1 MSDPVDEIMRD
12 IGSKDEKLR
21 AAIEK
26 DMKSLLELG
35 VPQDQARDTLMG
47 KYSRSVERRIAELSG
62 DEKKVNLVVRVAS
75 LNEREVSARG
85 ENKKVY
91 FGFIEDQTGQCSYSM
106 WQEPNFKVGD
116 TIRINNAYITIW
128 NETKRVNIRNQRDVS
143 AAESPLEIKREAR
156 EIKIAE
162 TENFRGRARLNFVV
176 LSLRSFENS
185 GIEVFRGTIG
195 DETGCALIT
204 FWKGFGVKEGETV
217 EVDGATVTQPFSV
230 SVSENASVSKASRS
244 ISVPSLRVS
253 QLIPNL
259 RNVSVVGKVYD
270 LSVGNIVRGTIS
282 DGKVSIPFV
291 SWKSSDIA
299 EEDVILARNCT
310 VKHYLS
316 SIRLDIEGT
325 VEKIKD
331 PALESVSTEESVKG
345 IAEIDGVG
353 TVEGFIIDIR
363 EGSGLLRRCPQCNRV
378 LKDGECTVHGK
389 VSDPRD
395 DLRIKAIID
404 DGRDCATMILNRTL
418 TEKILGKTMD
428 EYIEMARK
436 AMDTKVVL
444 DDAETLLFKP
454 YRVKG
459 VIRKDDAGKTLIAT
473 AIELLKVDAAAE
485 AKKVLAEAGLI

>member
-1 MSDPVDEIMRD
+1 
-12 IGSKDEKLR
+12 
-21 AAIEK
+21 
-26 DMKSLLELG
+26 
-35 VPQDQARDTLMG
+35 
-47 KYSRSVERRIAELSG
+47 
-62 DEKKVNLVVRVAS
+62 
-75 LNEREVSARG
+75 
-85 ENKKVY
+85 
-91 FGFIEDQTGQCSYSM
+91 
-106 WQEPNFKVGD
+106 
-116 TIRINNAYITIW
+116 
-128 NETKRVNIRNQRDVS
+128 
-143 AAESPLEIKREAR
+143 
-156 EIKIAE
+156 
-162 TENFRGRARLNFVV
+162 
-176 LSLRSFENS
+176 
-185 GIEVFRGTIG
+185 
-195 DETGCALIT
+195 
-204 FWKGFGVKEGETV
+204 
-217 EVDGATVTQPFSV
+217 
-230 SVSENASVSKASRS
+230 
-244 ISVPSLRVS
+244 
-253 QLIPNL
+253 
-259 RNVSVVGKVYD
+259 
-270 LSVGNIVRGTIS
+270 
-282 DGKVSIPFV
+282 
-291 SWKSSDIA
+291 
-299 EEDVILARNCT
+299 
-310 VKHYLS
+310 
-316 SIRLDIEGT
+316 LDIEGT

-473 AIELLKVDAAAE
+473 AIEPLKTDAAAE
-485 AKKVLAEAGLI
+485 AKKILGEAGLI